1 MRKINCWV
9 CNSQKITIINLV
21 SNTKIKHFVCDKCY
35 FLFSNNTLG
44 KNKKINYYSNNS
56 KDNVLN
62 RYISNEYFDTA
73 RFLNYINLIL
83 NKNCKLS
90 NKINHLDIGGGFG
103 FFSKVLKKKFSKI
116 NSFNLEPDKYAFQI
130 ANKINTEIKT
140 LNLRFED
147 VKILKNIKFDLVTYW
162 GGIYRTIK
170 PDSVIKDLKKIC
182 TKNCDFFFSLP
193 SSFEDMRMQHLD
205 LKNSFDEYLYKND
218 GNQSLFG
225 KNHMKLFLLKNKFFF
240 KEIFIQNKPFK
251 KIIPVFHFKL
261 KNKKNK
267 IPIISSKFKADFKKN
282 ISMYNDYFENQ
293 IYKIIKNKK
302 KSKKIFIF
310 GENFLTEYVH
320 NFLKKKI
327 KNLIYIKNNSK
338 ELYKNTTELKTI
350 LNLSNQNSNVFLI
363 FENSKDNKIKT
374 SLINRLHLSTNNN
387 LYFLKDKFT
396 PQLDVCYFSNMVIF
410 KRKITLIKSPIEQDN
425 HKL

>member
-9 CNSQKITIINLV
+9 CNSQKITSINLV

-83 NKNCKLS
+83 NKNLKLS

-182 TKNCDFFFSLP
+182 TKNCDFFSLP

-320 NFLKKKI
+320 NFLKKRKSKI
-327 KNLIYIKNNSK
+327 
-338 ELYKNTTELKTI
+338 
-350 LNLSNQNSNVFLI
+350 
-363 FENSKDNKIKT
+363 
-374 SLINRLHLSTNNN
+374 
-387 LYFLKDKFT
+387 
-396 PQLDVCYFSNMVIF
+396 
-410 KRKITLIKSPIEQDN
+410 
-425 HKL
+425 